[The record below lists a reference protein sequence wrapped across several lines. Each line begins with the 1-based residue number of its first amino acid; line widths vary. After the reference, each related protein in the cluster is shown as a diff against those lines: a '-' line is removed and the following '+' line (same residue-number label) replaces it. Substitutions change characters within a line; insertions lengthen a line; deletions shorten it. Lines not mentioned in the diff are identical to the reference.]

1 MNQIYFI
8 IITLYT
14 LLIPLIDSN
23 DTKLPKIIEKL
34 AITNRIEYSN
44 GDKIK
49 LRCPILGPSPFK
61 ITWRKDGKFLED
73 SSARHYSIS
82 GKHEQYLRIKR
93 MNDDDDGEY
102 ECKGTN
108 GFGSK
113 TFVFSVRKK
122 GQSSGVKLLARKMSQ
137 GIVSIGETSELT
149 CFLKDLGKNDVV
161 RWLKRLK
168 VNLPESSPF
177 LRDVIR
183 IPSPSSGQNERGVKK
198 LSYKRLDPQSNPR
211 YHLKN
216 ASYLENGHRIY
227 TFSLQIEE
235 TIMADSGEYVC
246 LVVEPLVDKKFKF
259 NIGQLSVQDASVPK
273 SVASTLTMNRIT
285 IWAIFIPL
293 AFILIGI
300 GSESKPGVPPR
311 QGISSTSS
319 SNQLEY
325 DTQYQQ
331 HPFTDHYYQPLVLRL
346 GPMGKSISA
355 IPEEHLQEKHIQC
368 CQRAFY
374 SS

>member
-102 ECKGTN
+102 EC
-108 GFGSK
+108 
-113 TFVFSVRKK
+113 K

-259 NIGQLSVQDASVPK
+259 NIGQLSVQDGSVPK

-319 SNQLEY
+319 SNQLE
-325 DTQYQQ
+325 
-331 HPFTDHYYQPLVLRL
+331 L